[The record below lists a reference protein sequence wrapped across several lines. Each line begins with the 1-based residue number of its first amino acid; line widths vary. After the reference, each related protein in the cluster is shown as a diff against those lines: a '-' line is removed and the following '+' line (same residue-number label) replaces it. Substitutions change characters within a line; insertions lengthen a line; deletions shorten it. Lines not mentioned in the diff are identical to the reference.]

1 MSRIA
6 KKPLQL
12 PAGVTLTCD
21 GNVVSIIGAKG
32 TLKHTQHHLV
42 EINKTADGYQVA
54 PKVDNK
60 ASWIQA
66 GTLRALLQN
75 MITGVSQGF
84 ERRLDLV
91 GVGYRAQSKADVISL
106 TIGYSHPVD
115 FVLPAGVTATTP
127 TQTEI
132 VLSGN
137 DNQILGQ
144 VASEIRSLRPPEP
157 YKGKGIQYKG
167 EKIHRKEAKKK

>member
-6 KKPLQL
+6 KKKLEL
-12 PAGVTLTCD
+12 PAGVSLDLEGFQVTVT
-21 GNVVSIIGAKG
+21 GSKG
-32 TLKHTQHHLV
+32 SLRHTHHELV
-42 EINKTADGYQVA
+42 EINKSADGYEVA
-54 PKVDNK
+54 PKVPNK
-60 ASWIQA
+60 ASWVQA

-115 FVLPAGVTATTP
+115 FVLPSGVTATTP

-132 VLSGN
+132 ILSGN
-137 DNQILGQ
+137 DNQMLGQ
-144 VASEIRSLRPPEP
+144 VASEIRALRPPEP

>member
-6 KKPLQL
+6 KKKLEL
-12 PAGVTLTCD
+12 PTGVSLVLD
-21 GNVVSIIGAKG
+21 GSQVTVTGNKG
-32 TLKHTQHHLV
+32 VLKHTHHELV
-42 EINKTADGYQVA
+42 EIKKTADGYEVA
-54 PKVDNK
+54 PKVSNK
-60 ASWIQA
+60 ASWVQA

-115 FVLPAGVTATTP
+115 FILPSGVTATTP

-132 VLSGN
+132 ILSGN
-137 DNQILGQ
+137 DNQMLGQ
-144 VASEIRSLRPPEP
+144 VASEIRALRAPEP

>member
-6 KKPLQL
+6 KKTLQL
-12 PAGVTLTCD
+12 PPGVTL
-21 GNVVSIIGAKG
+21 SIEGVEAIVTGAKG
-32 TLKHTQHHLV
+32 ILKLALHPFV
-42 EINKTADGYQVA
+42 EIKKGDDGYEVS
-54 PKVDNK
+54 PKAMNK
-60 ASWIQA
+60 ASWVQA
-66 GTLRALLQN
+66 GTVRALLQN
-75 MITGVSQGF
+75 LIIGVSQGF

-91 GVGYRAQSKADVISL
+91 GVGYRAQCKADVISL

-115 FVLPAGVTATTP
+115 FVLPKGVTAITP

-137 DNQILGQ
+137 DNQMLGQ
-144 VASEIRSLRPPEP
+144 VASEIRSLRRPEP

-167 EKIHRKEAKKK
+167 ENIHRKEAKKK